1 MYGDAIIK
9 QVFSA
14 TPGARKGDLVMEQ
27 NRKCARSELIYRGT
41 ECMMTVVLTLGGGGL
56 AILEITSGLT

>member
-9 QVFSA
+9 QFFST

-27 NRKCARSELIYRGT
+27 NRKCVRSELIYRGAA
-41 ECMMTVVLTLGGGGL
+41 CMMTAVLT
-56 AILEITSGLT
+56 